1 MQLTIQ
7 RTGEL
12 ADSYAARLNNN
23 LRYAWSAAYQA
34 TKDDQ
39 GKRVADA
46 IRQSPGSVTTYK
58 EGDRV
63 ARKLYGAANKLE
75 YLYAGPYRIDEV
87 LPNGRYK
94 LRDLENGNIFDELD
108 VSNLRPYYTPTEGGE
123 LAKDVAS
130 RLVAGPLASPTCTRR
145 TRGGD
150 ALCGARAQ
158 AARCDKSADWGV
170 RTQRSSRRAA
180 RRKRQALCR
189 DG

>member
-1 MQLTIQ
+1 MAGYT
-7 RTGEL
+7 
-12 ADSYAARLNNN
+12 
-23 LRYAWSAAYQA
+23 
-34 TKDDQ
+34 
-39 GKRVADA
+39 V
-46 IRQSPGSVTTYK
+46 
-58 EGDRV
+58 
-63 ARKLYGAANKLE
+63 LY
-75 YLYAGPYRIDEV
+75 
-87 LPNGRYK
+87 
-94 LRDLENGNIFDELD
+94 
-108 VSNLRPYYTPTEGGE
+108 GGE

-158 AARCDKSADWGV
+158 AARCDKRTAQDGGV

>member
-1 MQLTIQ
+1 MAGYT
-7 RTGEL
+7 
-12 ADSYAARLNNN
+12 
-23 LRYAWSAAYQA
+23 
-34 TKDDQ
+34 
-39 GKRVADA
+39 V
-46 IRQSPGSVTTYK
+46 
-58 EGDRV
+58 
-63 ARKLYGAANKLE
+63 LY
-75 YLYAGPYRIDEV
+75 
-87 LPNGRYK
+87 
-94 LRDLENGNIFDELD
+94 
-108 VSNLRPYYTPTEGGE
+108 GGE

-158 AARCDKSADWGV
+158 AARCDKRTQDWGV